1 MTPTRRAFGAAVAV
15 VALLA
20 GLAAGAGIGVRGIVA
35 AHVAVDE
42 VQYLLTATS
51 LADDGDLD
59 ISDELAEARWRPFA
73 DEKPPVQ
80 TSVQP
85 DGSQISPHDP
95 LLPVLLAVPMGVG
108 GWIAAKATLA
118 LLAATLAGATLW
130 VAVRRFGVPLPL
142 ATAGVALATATAPL
156 AVYGQQVYPELPAA
170 LAVVVAVGALT
181 GQPRHGMLAV
191 LALAVVALPW
201 LAVKY
206 APVALVLAALGCV
219 RWWRA
224 GRRRDVGGFG
234 AALAVAGA
242 VYLAVHRAVWGGWTV
257 YASGDHFERIGEFAV
272 VGTSPD
278 YGGRALRLVGLL
290 TDRDFGLIAW
300 QPAWLLV
307 VPAVA
312 ALLAVRPR
320 GTAALALPLA
330 AGWLVATFLA
340 LTMHGFWWPGRQI
353 VVVAPLALL
362 VVLWWLARGGP
373 RVRAVATALA
383 AAGVVTY
390 GWLLADG
397 YARAVTWVSGFTE
410 VGAPTYRWLRP
421 LLPDYRGDF
430 WALHLAW
437 IAVLALLAV
446 AAWRAARSAAPT
458 SPEFPFTVMEGS
470 QR

>member
-1 MTPTRRAFGAAVAV
+1 VA
-15 VALLA
+15 
-20 GLAAGAGIGVRGIVA
+20 
-35 AHVAVDE
+35 
-42 VQYLLTATS
+42 
-51 LADDGDLD
+51 
-59 ISDELAEARWRPFA
+59 
-73 DEKPPVQ
+73 
-80 TSVQP
+80 
-85 DGSQISPHDP
+85 
-95 LLPVLLAVPMGVG
+95 
-108 GWIAAKATLA
+108 
-118 LLAATLAGATLW
+118 
-130 VAVRRFGVPLPL
+130 
-142 ATAGVALATATAPL
+142 
-156 AVYGQQVYPELPAA
+156 
-170 LAVVVAVGALT
+170 
-181 GQPRHGMLAV
+181 
-191 LALAVVALPW
+191 
-201 LAVKY
+201 
-206 APVALVLAALGCV
+206 
-219 RWWRA
+219 
-224 GRRRDVGGFG
+224 GFG